1 VYDKLQV
8 CWTFSE
14 LVVVFIQGE
23 RVGSVLLSFSSV
35 FINIGLYIIIMVFLD
50 RNSATKNDLNRNNE
64 WSNCLQQIVLWVLG
78 VSRRATKDSSRSMR
92 QDVWHGRVE
101 FLQREMDQI
110 ADRQTDLV
118 ISQSENLQSMMN
130 MSEARVRTEINL
142 IEGRFKK
149 LETSVQEERDEA
161 KKMNANILNALNEIK
176 MFSLGDRSEI

>member
-1 VYDKLQV
+1 
-8 CWTFSE
+8 
-14 LVVVFIQGE
+14 
-23 RVGSVLLSFSSV
+23 
-35 FINIGLYIIIMVFLD
+35 
-50 RNSATKNDLNRNNE
+50 
-64 WSNCLQQIVLWVLG
+64 
-78 VSRRATKDSSRSMR
+78 MR